1 MAATAQGI
9 GVILSKNFPA
19 NKQGVRPLRA
29 RREGDRVW
37 VYVSDP
43 LARKYGG
50 PQILD
55 SAAQFLR
62 EKGYSV
68 QRIKDVD
75 LSFIVY

>member
-1 MAATAQGI
+1 MAATAQSI
-9 GVILSKNFPA
+9 GRLLSNYFPA

-29 RREGDRVW
+29 RRERDRVW

-43 LARKYGG
+43 FTRKYGG

-68 QRIKDVD
+68 ARVKDVD